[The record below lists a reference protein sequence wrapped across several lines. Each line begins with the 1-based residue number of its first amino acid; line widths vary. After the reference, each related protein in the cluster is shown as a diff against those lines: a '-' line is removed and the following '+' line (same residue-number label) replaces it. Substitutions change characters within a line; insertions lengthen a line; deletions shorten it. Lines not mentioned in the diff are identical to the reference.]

1 MTTTA
6 IGGIAALLIYAMLEL
21 IISLLLNGTVW
32 IAGEILNESITVFD
46 AGANV
51 FRLPF
56 IRDTLGFFDLSSI
69 VRAVS
74 IGLILVN
81 LVTSVLRS
89 IASPMSGENA
99 EHPLQV
105 LFRSLAAIALIHLFF
120 GIHWSMLE
128 SDGLIAYLGRL
139 FGTVLSSLS
148 DEVRSL
154 AGLGYTG
161 GSSVGL
167 LKRHIAVIILLGGLM
182 SNVIGAAVTYVERFI
197 TFIIYVWLGPVFLAL
212 YANRETSESAKQW
225 VIGIFTQFAAIFI
238 SLLLWIVFLKNLSR
252 LSALSTEESIFANN
266 PTFIFDIAVC
276 MAVLSLV
283 RTSEQILNAVG
294 LRTIPNGD
302 TLRMVGS
309 GIGILTTGIGAAV
322 SMGTRVGNSPAAKQA
337 DTSAWERLGERESG
351 GLSGF
356 MASNGWQRQERDGR
370 ILLNNELP
378 GWQFRDSLRPKP
390 MQSGS
395 HRFDTDTG
403 TAYNA
408 AGNSFPGG
416 SGQSLPAGL
425 ASSYESGMPVSARAQ
440 ALYDGSYIN
449 KSNMPGGTSLSGFT
463 LNPDGERSSVRMV
476 SSSDGTRVISNK
488 ALQNGSRI
496 GFPASSISGT
506 GYKADSDGNV
516 MTAMSVGDLLEVT
529 PSGRHVYSVHSTDAG
544 LNDPAVQ
551 ANTESIN
558 EILRAELPPESPG
571 YLSAEGYESLRAS
584 MQSNGKDAAAPSS
597 PEGWEA
603 GF

>member
-32 IAGEILNESITVFD
+32 IAGEILNETITVFD

-51 FRLPF
+51 FQLPF
-56 IRDTLGFFDLSSI
+56 IRDTLGFFDLSPI

-89 IASPMSGENA
+89 IVSPMSGENA

-148 DEVRSL
+148 DEVRLL
-154 AGLGYTG
+154 AGLGYSG

-252 LSALSTEESIFANN
+252 LSALGTEESIFANN

-283 RTSEQILNAVG
+283 RTSEQILNAIG

-309 GIGILTTGIGAAV
+309 GIGILTTGIGAAI

-356 MASNGWQRQERDGR
+356 MAGNGWRRQERDGR

-395 HRFDTDTG
+395 
-403 TAYNA
+403 A
-408 AGNSFPGG
+408 AGNSLPGG
-416 SGQSLPAGL
+416 SDQNLPTGL
-425 ASSYESGMPVSARAQ
+425 ASSYESGLPVSARAQ

-449 KSNMPGGTSLSGFT
+449 KTDIPGGTSLSGFT

-476 SSSDGTRVISNK
+476 SSSDGTHVISNK

-496 GFPASSISGT
+496 SFSASSVSETGT
-506 GYKADSDGNV
+506 NTGFQSDTNGDV

-529 PSGRHVYSVHSTDAG
+529 PSGRHVYSVHSGDAG
-544 LNDPAVQ
+544 LNDPTVQ

-558 EILRAELPPESPG
+558 EIMRMELPPESPG
-571 YLSAEGYESLRAS
+571 YLSAEDYESLRTS
-584 MQSNGKDAAAPSS
+584 MQSGGKDAAAVGRILRGEEPD
-597 PEGWEA
+597 PWAEV
-603 GF
+603 